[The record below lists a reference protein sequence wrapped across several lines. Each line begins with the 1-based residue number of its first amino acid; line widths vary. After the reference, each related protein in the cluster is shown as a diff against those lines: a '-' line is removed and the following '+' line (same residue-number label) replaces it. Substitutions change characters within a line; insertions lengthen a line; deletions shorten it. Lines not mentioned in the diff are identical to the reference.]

1 MRREPMLM
9 ASFLSPGEAAQAIHG
24 LRAAGCEG
32 IRVVMP
38 APYESIAHALGR
50 GPSPLGWFT
59 FAGGLVGAASGY
71 ALAIYTSLDWPL
83 IFSGK
88 PIVSPVPYT
97 VIAFESAVLI
107 GALVN
112 LAAVLIGAAWAR
124 RRRLPHADRFSGD
137 RIGLFVPL
145 PKAADAKRWSDLLRH
160 EGAEKVEQIDG
171 T

>member
-1 MRREPMLM
+1 MPREPLLM
-9 ASFLSPGEAAQAIHG
+9 VTFQSPGEAARAIHG
-24 LRAAGCEG
+24 LREAGCNG

-38 APYESIAHALGR
+38 APYESVAHALGH
-50 GPSPLGWFT
+50 GPSKLGWFT
-59 FAGGLVGAASGY
+59 FAGAMIGAASGY
-71 ALAIYTSLDWPL
+71 GLAIYTSLDWPL

-112 LAAVLIGAAWAR
+112 LTAVLIGAAWAR
-124 RRRLPHADRFSGD
+124 RHRLPHTERFSND
-137 RIGLFVPL
+137 RIGVFLPL
-145 PKAADAKRWSDLLRH
+145 PRAGDAGRWSELVRR

-171 T
+171 A